1 MAFYLTTPMNVATRR
16 MLDRWFNYGS
26 EVVPEVSFPLDIKDE
41 AEAYTFT
48 ALLPGVSAEDLN
60 IQIQND
66 VVSISGELKY
76 ERDEKGSYLL
86 QERPAG
92 KFSRSIEL
100 PDPVDAGKV
109 EAQLTNGVL
118 TLRLPKAEEARPRSI
133 KDTRRIVAMSFC
145 EPRSCIG
152 RLSS

>member
-1 MAFYLTTPMNVATRR
+1 MAFYMTTPMNVATRR
-16 MLDRWFNYGS
+16 MLGRWFNNVS
-26 EVVPEVSFPLDIKDE
+26 EVIPEVSFPLDIKDE
-41 AEAYTFT
+41 GEAYEFS

-109 EAQLTNGVL
+109 EAHLANGVL
-118 TLRLPKAEEARPRSI
+118 TLHLPKAEEARPRSI
-133 KDTRRIVAMSFC
+133 KITTK
-145 EPRSCIG
+145 
-152 RLSS
+152 